1 MEGLHTELRDQHAK
15 TAGLLQTVQ
24 DQQKDQVLAEK
35 VFHEWIK
42 LRVLIPKRMALPFAK
57 WTLQRHLN
65 ARILVVSSRMSRK
78 LHRMAPVLT
87 SILYSVLNVNILG
100 H

>member
-57 WTLQRHLN
+57 WALQRHLN
-65 ARILVVSSRMSRK
+65 ARILVVSSRVSRK
-78 LHRMAPVLT
+78 LQRMAPVLT
-87 SILYSVLNVNILG
+87 STLYVSLENKIR

>member
-1 MEGLHTELRDQHAK
+1 
-15 TAGLLQTVQ
+15 LQTVQ

-65 ARILVVSSRMSRK
+65 ARIMVVSSRVSRK
-78 LHRMAPVLT
+78 LHHMAPVLT
-87 SILYSVLNVNILG
+87 STLL
-100 H
+100 